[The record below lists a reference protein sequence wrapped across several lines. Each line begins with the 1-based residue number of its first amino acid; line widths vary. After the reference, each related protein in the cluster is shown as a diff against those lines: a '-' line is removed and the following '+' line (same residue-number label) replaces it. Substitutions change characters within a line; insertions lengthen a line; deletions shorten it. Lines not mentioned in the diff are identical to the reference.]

1 MQISPNSQMNP
12 GITVQSR
19 SDISTPRR
27 SGMPD
32 LSSFESKV
40 ARLREELQYSNNMNK
55 NILEGMYD
63 EILHTFQ
70 SLTAI
75 TEEKQKLKE
84 ALQDVIHKKDELYK
98 EALIYYNSWKK
109 EAEKSSFL
117 HSRLENAENVIANLE
132 DLNKD
137 LNQKLAESE
146 VSNDEII
153 KRYAELQRTAKE
165 YTKDRESITQL
176 IKQNEKLK
184 KELEAIKSRKGQEIE
199 CVEKVRSPLLGKI
212 SKLTEFILMKVKE
225 YSELNQLFRSKVC
238 KGSEFRNFVMK
249 QNWEEA
255 VYKLLQFISELITY
269 QPEPSTP
276 SSFRN
281 QSSSTQTDLERYS
294 ESPVIPKSH
303 IHIIDKS
310 MNASFDTRV
319 SPSSSLRTGPNSIFR
334 SDDECNRLLH
344 YSDNLL
350 DSFHSHNDRLHRLN
364 QQIHETMASSK
375 RLLGSS
381 PSKHLSSSSSRFEF
395 RSTESSEPFSK
406 ALEKKIDIAESKLEP
421 SEIVQESL
429 VEDVKS
435 TGIRVRDAKS
445 PSKIPNISTTCMN
458 SPKSVSMSIS
468 DSESAIKQKLNTSV
482 HINRI
487 KKKPTPKIDTKN
499 PREKCKNEEFPSP
512 KNEGLSRSTDYIK
525 GSTRRLPIS
534 PKGSR
539 AGYNSILDK
548 EEQHSS

>member
-19 SDISTPRR
+19 SDIPSPRR
-27 SGMPD
+27 SLMPD
-32 LSSFESKV
+32 LASFESRV
-40 ARLREELQYSNNMNK
+40 ARLREELQHSSKMNS
-55 NILEGMYD
+55 NILEGLYD
-63 EILHTFQ
+63 EILHTFE
-70 SLTAI
+70 SLNTI
-75 TEEKQKLKE
+75 SEEKQKLKE

-146 VSNDEII
+146 VSNTEII
-153 KRYAELQRTAKE
+153 KRYTELQRVAKE
-165 YTKDRESITQL
+165 YTKDRESIIQL
-176 IKQNEKLK
+176 MKQNEKLK

-199 CVEKVRSPLLGKI
+199 GVDKVRSPLLGKI

-225 YSELNQLFRSKVC
+225 YSELNQLFRNKVC

-276 SSFRN
+276 SSLRT

-294 ESPVIPKSH
+294 ESPVTRKSH
-303 IHIIDKS
+303 MHLNDKS

-334 SDDECNRLLH
+334 SDEECNRLLH

-350 DSFHSHNDRLHRLN
+350 DSFHCHNDRLQRLN

-395 RSTESSEPFSK
+395 GST
-406 ALEKKIDIAESKLEP
+406 EKKIDIAESKLEP

-435 TGIRVRDAKS
+435 IGIRVRDAKS

-458 SPKSVSMSIS
+458 SPKSVSIS
-468 DSESAIKQKLNTSV
+468 KSESESAIKQKLNTSV

-487 KKKPTPKIDTKN
+487 KKKPSPKIDTKT
-499 PREKCKNEEFPSP
+499 PKNEEFPSP

-534 PKGSR
+534 SKDSR
-539 AGYNSILDK
+539 AGYSSMLDK

>member
-19 SDISTPRR
+19 SDIPSPRR
-27 SGMPD
+27 TGMQSMLPD

-40 ARLREELQYSNNMNK
+40 ARLREELQYSNKMNR

-63 EILHTFQ
+63 EILHTFHT
-70 SLTAI
+70 LNAI
-75 TEEKQKLKE
+75 NEEKQKLKE

-109 EAEKSSFL
+109 EAEKSSFM

-146 VSNDEII
+146 VSNAEII
-153 KRYAELQRTAKE
+153 KRYNELQRTAKE
-165 YTKDRESITQL
+165 YTKDRECITQL
-176 IKQNEKLK
+176 MKQNEKLK
-184 KELEAIKSRKGQEIE
+184 KELEAIKSRKGQDIE
-199 CVEKVRSPLLGKI
+199 CVEKVASPLLGKI

-225 YSELNQLFRSKVC
+225 YSELNQLFRNKVC

-276 SSFRN
+276 SSLRT
-281 QSSSTQTDLERYS
+281 QSSSTQTDLHRYS
-294 ESPVIPKSH
+294 ESPLIRKSNMH
-303 IHIIDKS
+303 LYDKS

-319 SPSSSLRTGPNSIFR
+319 SPSSILRSE
-334 SDDECNRLLH
+334 DECNRLMH

-350 DSFHSHNDRLHRLN
+350 DSIHSHNDRLQRLN

-421 SEIVQESL
+421 SEIVEESL
-429 VEDVKS
+429 VEDVKCI
-435 TGIRVRDAKS
+435 GIRVRDAKS
-445 PSKIPNISTTCMN
+445 PSKIPNISTNCMN
-458 SPKSVSMSIS
+458 SPKSIS
-468 DSESAIKQKLNTSV
+468 LSKSESESAIKQKLNTSV

-499 PREKCKNEEFPSP
+499 PREKCKNEEYPSP

-534 PKGSR
+534 SKDSR
-539 AGYNSILDK
+539 TGYSSILDK